1 MKRNYWI
8 VFADKSNKKSTRRIE
23 YFGTFKKAFEYAAL
37 CCGFD
42 EYVGSMSCEFYPDD

>member
-8 VFADKSNKKSTRRIE
+8 VFADKNTKKLTRRIE
-23 YFGTFKKAFEYAAL
+23 YFGTYKKAFEYAAL

-42 EYVGSMSCEFYPDD
+42 EYVGSVSCDFYFDD